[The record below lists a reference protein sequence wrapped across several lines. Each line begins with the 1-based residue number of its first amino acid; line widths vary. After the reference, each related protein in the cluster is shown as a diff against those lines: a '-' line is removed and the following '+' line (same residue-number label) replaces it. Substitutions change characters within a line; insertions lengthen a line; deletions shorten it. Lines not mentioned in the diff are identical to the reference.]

1 MAQNNVVS
9 NQKITAAAAGD
20 KVALREILESLTSNT
35 VNQQQA
41 TSTGAGVNVPQQAKA
56 TVSFLA
62 GNYVVEIQNPGT
74 VTPTS
79 ALQAAQ
85 AGAAQN
91 SQTNLGPIVS
101 IFHQIR
107 AATSPNF
114 SISSGVTTFGGTTG
128 STQTFWTISN
138 LAAGQ
143 YYFQIRSSFDGVNWN
158 LWRNAN
164 GGQLINS
171 RPEGVTVE
179 AATNTAWALFAL
191 PGQQLVAFGA
201 GLVPDQGT
209 FGVPSDLFTSAMA
222 AIPGPNGFQ
231 HQSSNLAHGI
241 IEESVKLVTPTDT
254 SGLIGVPDFPP
265 LVTMQYKDGVGN
277 VWSGNCNL
285 FTFACD
291 PLGKNVK
298 ILSTPQGTWYVFTL
312 PGGAKLAIASGTLND
327 GDTLD
332 VPAGLGFAVA
342 AANSIAQVTPLSG
355 YSAGTQ
361 AHGINISNF
370 DAGLVAHINFRDGGA
385 TIWSSTGNFF
395 VIAWSPGFP
404 VSIVSGGKFL
414 VFDTPSGTRVGIGG
428 GRVGTVATGSLQFAL
443 PAGFGFDGSKT
454 LTFAAPND
462 FNDTGH
468 PMAGVFACSATAVPG
483 SLDVTCQLEYTDTE
497 SNFWDG
503 DINWLCFCWE

>member
-385 TIWSSTGNFF
+385 TIWSSTGTSSSSRGVRAFQSRSF
-395 VIAWSPGFP
+395 RA
-404 VSIVSGGKFL
+404 VS
-414 VFDTPSGTRVGIGG
+414 
-428 GRVGTVATGSLQFAL
+428 SL
-443 PAGFGFDGSKT
+443 S
-454 LTFAAPND
+454 
-462 FNDTGH
+462 
-468 PMAGVFACSATAVPG
+468 SIRRAVRG
-483 SLDVTCQLEYTDTE
+483 
-497 SNFWDG
+497 
-503 DINWLCFCWE
+503 